1 VSQAT
6 PILIPQTKPEDPDT
20 PVWRYMDFP
29 RFVAMLEHRGL
40 FFTPAEKMDD
50 RFEGSLPS
58 PDPGQLA
65 QLRKSLEAAGIELP
79 GNDRE
84 LLPRLRR
91 WVSISSWHLNR
102 HESAAMWKLYSAS
115 QQAIALQSTWQK
127 LADSLGGR
135 ALLAKVR
142 YISYGDEAVEFDS
155 VYAPFLHKRRSF
167 EFEHELRAVVANL
180 EHAFANGN
188 GGDRRQQREEGAWL
202 PVDLNTLVDRI
213 FIAPDAEPWYVDL
226 VERVARRYGL
236 SKPVKQS
243 VLAEEPVY

>member
-1 VSQAT
+1 
-6 PILIPQTKPEDPDT
+6 
-20 PVWRYMDFP
+20 MDFP

-58 PDPGQLA
+58 PDPSQLG

-115 QQAIALQSTWQK
+115 QQSIALQSPWQK
-127 LADSLGGR
+127 LADALAGK

-142 YISYGDEAVEFDS
+142 YISYGEEPVEFDN

-167 EFEHELRAVVANL
+167 EFENELRGVVANL
-180 EHAFANGN
+180 ENAF
-188 GGDRRQQREEGAWL
+188 
-202 PVDLNTLVDRI
+202 
-213 FIAPDAEPWYVDL
+213 
-226 VERVARRYGL
+226 
-236 SKPVKQS
+236 
-243 VLAEEPVY
+243 